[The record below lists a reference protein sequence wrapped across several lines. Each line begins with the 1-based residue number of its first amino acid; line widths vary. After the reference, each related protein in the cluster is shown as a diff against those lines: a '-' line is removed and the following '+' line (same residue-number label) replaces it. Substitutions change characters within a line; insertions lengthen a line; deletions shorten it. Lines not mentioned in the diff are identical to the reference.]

1 MTWFEGLQFCSDL
14 EPGASLA
21 IIPDPRTQAFLE
33 ILADEHSDQSWLI
46 GGFENP
52 SNITGVSNFLY
63 ITIRIPFSFMYIGRR
78 MDVGGPK

>member
-1 MTWFEGLQFCSDL
+1 MTWIEGLQFCADL

-46 GGFENP
+46 GGIEVP
-52 SNITGVSNFLY
+52 SNITGVSN
-63 ITIRIPFSFMYIGRR
+63 IEFSLL
-78 MDVGGPK
+78 